1 MRNIYDIITEQKSL
15 ADMNI
20 SSYDLNYTISHMSK
34 YQDNYY
40 IQEGIGESIKNIGK
54 KVVDII
60 KTIIRKIKE
69 LINNVI
75 GFFKKTD
82 NEAEKLDKQIK
93 DAVNGADSS
102 DDTKKEEK
110 KDEEEKEEEKPTKGQ
125 LKADEVKAKLSQ
137 RANEEKPKAD
147 KENIKSTAG
156 SVADRIKSK
165 KESEPK
171 ESEYDRKL
179 KASLRADEVRRNM
192 EKRKREKMTTHYGG
206 DMSIHGLMDVLKQSD
221 SKVRIPN
228 FPNIYKFTSLIYDI
242 VDAIED
248 KLADKIND
256 ENYKLSDLN
265 NFIQNETKYN
275 EVEERLTFET
285 TEVEVK
291 KIAMRIDKYVRH
303 GQREVDDLKALE
315 KSVEDNLN
323 KMIRRVENNKE
334 FNERAEALVTR
345 AANVTGNIANK
356 FIRVI
361 GQIRSVCISIA
372 RKETNAFCNTV
383 KQKNN

>member
-82 NEAEKLDKQIK
+82 NEAERLDKQIK
-93 DAVNGADSS
+93 DAVNGEDSS
-102 DDTKKEEK
+102 KA
-110 KDEEEKEEEKPTKGQ
+110 EEEKPTKGQ
-125 LKADEVKAKLSQ
+125 LKADEVKAKLAQ

-147 KENIKSTAG
+147 KENIKATAG

-171 ESEYDRKL
+171 ESEHDRKL

-206 DMSIHGLMDVLKQSD
+206 DMNIHGLMDVLKQSK

-228 FPNIYKFTSLIYDI
+228 FPNMAKFTSLLIDI
-242 VDAIED
+242 VEAIED

-256 ENYKLSDLN
+256 ANYKLSDLN
-265 NFIQNETKYN
+265 TFIQNETKYN
-275 EVEERLTFET
+275 EVDERLKFET
-285 TEVEVK
+285 IEIEVS

-303 GQREVDDLKALE
+303 GKREIDDLKSFE

-323 KMIRRVENNKE
+323 KMIRRVENDKE

-345 AANVTGNIANK
+345 AANLTGTIANK
-356 FIRVI
+356 FIRTI
-361 GQIRSVCISIA
+361 GQIRSICISIA
-372 RKETNAFCNTV
+372 RKETNAFCNAAR
-383 KQKNN
+383 QKNN